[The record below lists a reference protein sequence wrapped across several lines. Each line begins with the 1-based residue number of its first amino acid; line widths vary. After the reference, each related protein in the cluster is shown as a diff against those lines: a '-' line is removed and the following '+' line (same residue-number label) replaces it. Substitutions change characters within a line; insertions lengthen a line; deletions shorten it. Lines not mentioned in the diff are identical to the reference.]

1 MKNYTFSP
9 FPVLETSRLLL
20 RRVRE
25 SDWPELLA
33 LRGDKTVMQYIPR
46 TLVTTREQA
55 LEHFTMIDSKIE
67 SGEGINWAI
76 TRKEEDKLLGVLGHY
91 RLQPENFRSEIGYML
106 LPDAQ
111 GQGIVPEAVTAILK
125 YGFEHMQLH
134 SVEAVIDPDN
144 IASEKVLQKLGF
156 VKEAHILENEYFDG
170 RFWDTV
176 IYSLLQR
183 NFKPI
188 YE

>member
-1 MKNYTFSP
+1 MAYSFTP
-9 FPVLETSRLLL
+9 FPVLTTSRLIL

-33 LRGDKTVMQYIPR
+33 LRGDKNVMLYIPR
-46 TLVTTREQA
+46 PLVTTKEEA
-55 LEHFTMIDSKIE
+55 IEHFNMIDSKIE
-67 SGEGINWAI
+67 ENLGINWAI
-76 TRKEEDKLLGVLGHY
+76 TRKGEDKLLGVLGHY

-106 LPDAQ
+106 LPEAH

-134 SVEAVIDPDN
+134 SVEAVIDPEN
-144 IASEKVLQKLGF
+144 AASEKVLQKLGF

-176 IYSLLQR
+176 IYSMLQR
-183 NFKPI
+183 NFKPL

>member
-1 MKNYTFSP
+1 MHYSFTP
-9 FPVLETSRLLL
+9 FPVLTTSRLVL

-33 LRGDKTVMQYIPR
+33 LRGDPEVMRYIPR
-46 TLVTTREQA
+46 PLVTTPEQA
-55 LEHFTMIDSKIE
+55 REHFTMIDTKIE
-67 SGEGINWAI
+67 ENLGINWAI
-76 TRKEEDKLLGVLGHY
+76 TRHGEDKLLGVLGHY

-106 LPDAQ
+106 LPEAQ

-134 SVEAVIDPDN
+134 SVEAVIDPEN
-144 IASEKVLQKLGF
+144 GASEKVVQKLGF

-176 IYSLLQR
+176 IYSLLKR
-183 NFKPI
+183 NFKPN